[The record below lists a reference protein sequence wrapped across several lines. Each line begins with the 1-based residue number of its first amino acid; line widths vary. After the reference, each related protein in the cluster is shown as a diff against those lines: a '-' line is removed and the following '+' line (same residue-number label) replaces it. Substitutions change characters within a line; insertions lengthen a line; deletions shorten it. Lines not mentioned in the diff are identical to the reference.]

1 MGQRS
6 VVVVVVV
13 CLCVLGGGLQD
24 LLVRIVML

>member
-6 VVVVVVV
+6 VMVVVV
-13 CLCVLGGGLQD
+13 CVCVLGGGLQD

>member
-13 CLCVLGGGLQD
+13 CVLGGGLQD